1 MLSRLGCT
9 AVVQSPRELRD
20 PMPAFLLDHGR
31 TSSLVIPD
39 EAGGLIR
46 YGYGD
51 WSYYALRHMGF
62 FNAVAAL
69 FWPTPAALGR
79 YPFSGPASA
88 ENVRRQLHVEIK
100 HVYTLHAE
108 RAAVERL
115 RRRLEQIYWR
125 NIKHLVWT
133 ESVEF
138 AFVPHPEPYTLL
150 HNSNHVV
157 ADWLAALGIRVKG
170 SPMYSSW
177 RIETPKPR

>member
-1 MLSRLGCT
+1 MRRSAVLPLAVITMLSRLGCT

-20 PMPAFLLDHGR
+20 PVPTFLLDHGR

-79 YPFSGPASA
+79 YPFSGP
-88 ENVRRQLHVEIK
+88 VRQDSTPRTTEEGAGAAAALLARIRDR
-100 HVYTLHAE
+100 LGLDPGGPAGE
-108 RAAVERL
+108 RADL
-115 RRRLEQIYWR
+115 R
-125 NIKHLVWT
+125 
-133 ESVEF
+133 
-138 AFVPHPEPYTLL
+138 
-150 HNSNHVV
+150 
-157 ADWLAALGIRVKG
+157 
-170 SPMYSSW
+170 
-177 RIETPKPR
+177 